1 MSLLLPGRDGSRHR
15 FSFTGAPAWLP
26 PAEGFSSRVAFAA
39 AHAIPRVEAD
49 NVPGRPADIDWD
61 ATLAFRH
68 HLWSHGFGVA
78 EAMDTAQRG
87 MGLDWD
93 ACQQLIRRSSAE
105 AVAGGHRIATGV
117 GTDHLPPGAS
127 LGQVVDGYLTQLEV
141 TLQAGAQPIVMAS
154 RHLAAVASGPEDYVR
169 VYARVLA
176 ASDRP
181 VILHW
186 LGTMFDPALA
196 GYWGSSD
203 LDVATETFVDL
214 VTAHADRVDGVKV
227 SLLDADHEVSLR
239 RRLPA
244 GVRLYTGDD
253 FNYAELI
260 RGDGQ
265 LHSDALLGA
274 FAAIAGPAAAALAA
288 LDAGDLQRYD
298 QVMGATVPLS
308 RQVFAAP
315 TFHYKTGIAF
325 VAWLTGHQRGFQM
338 VNGQHAGRSIVDLAE
353 TARLADAAGIIHDVD
368 LAERR
373 LGALLTVAGVD
384 Q

>member
-1 MSLLLPGRDGSRHR
+1 MSLLLPGRDGSRQQ
-15 FSFTGAPAWLP
+15 FSFTGAPAWQP
-26 PAEGFSSRVAFAA
+26 VSGGFSSRIAFAA
-39 AHAIPRVEAD
+39 AHVIPRVEAE
-49 NVPGRPADIDWD
+49 NVPGQPADIDWD

-87 MGLDWD
+87 MGLDW
-93 ACQQLIRRSSAE
+93 AAARELIHRSCAE
-105 AVAGGHRIATGV
+105 AIAGGHRIATGV
-117 GTDHLPPGAS
+117 GTDHLPMGAS
-127 LGQVVDGYLTQLEV
+127 LAEVTEGYLTQLEV
-141 TLQAGAQPIVMAS
+141 TLTEGAQPIIMAS
-154 RHLAAVASGPEDYVR
+154 RQLAAAASGPDDYLQ
-169 VYARVLA
+169 VYQRVLA

-196 GYWGSSD
+196 GYWGSD
-203 LDVATETFVDL
+203 DVALATENFLGL
-214 VTAHADRVDGVKV
+214 VAAHPQSIDGVKV
-227 SLLDADHEVSLR
+227 SLLDADHEISLR
-239 RRLPA
+239 RQLPE

-260 RGDGQ
+260 KGDGEH
-265 LHSDALLGA
+265 HSDALLGA
-274 FAAIAGPAAAALAA
+274 FAAIAGPAAAALRAV
-288 LDAGDLQRYD
+288 DAGDLDRYD

-308 RQVFAAP
+308 RHVFRAP

-325 VAWLTGHQRGFQM
+325 VSWLTGHQAGFSM
-338 VNGQHAGRSIVDLAE
+338 VNGQQAGRSIVDLAQ
-353 TARLADAAGIIHDVD
+353 TARLADAAGLISDVD

>member
-1 MSLLLPGRDGSRHR
+1 
-15 FSFTGAPAWLP
+15 
-26 PAEGFSSRVAFAA
+26 
-39 AHAIPRVEAD
+39 
-49 NVPGRPADIDWD
+49 
-61 ATLAFRH
+61 
-68 HLWSHGFGVA
+68 
-78 EAMDTAQRG
+78 MDTAQRG
-87 MGLDWD
+87 MGLDWA
-93 ACQQLIRRSSAE
+93 ACQELIRRSSAE
-105 AVAGGHRIATGV
+105 AIAGGHRIATGV
-117 GTDHLPPGAS
+117 GTDHLPMGTS
-127 LGQVVDGYLTQLEV
+127 LDGVTDGYLTQLEV
-141 TLQAGAQPIVMAS
+141 TLQADAQPIIMAS
-154 RHLAAVASGPEDYVR
+154 RQLAAVASGPEDYLR

-203 LDVATETFVDL
+203 VASATETFLELVAAHVD
-214 VTAHADRVDGVKV
+214 RIDGVKV

-265 LHSDALLGA
+265 HHSDALLGA
-274 FAAIAGPAAAALAA
+274 FAAIAGPAAAALTA
-288 LDAGDLQRYD
+288 LDACDLQRYD

-308 RQVFAAP
+308 RHLFAAP

-325 VAWLTGHQRGFQM
+325 LAWLTGHQPGFQM

-353 TARLADAAGIIHDVD
+353 TARLADAAGLIHDVD

-373 LGALLTVAGVD
+373 LGALLAVAGVD